1 MGPRVKPH
9 VFVAS
14 IVLLVAG
21 LALVPSMSRAQDAAS
36 TPSMMQGMHQH
47 PAHIH
52 SGTCDT
58 LGDVVYPLNDL
69 TAPNK
74 MSTPM
79 AGMASTPMAG
89 RNMGKVVAQSSTTI
103 ETSLDDLL
111 GADYA
116 LNVHESAEKIDVYIA
131 CGDVKGTPTDNQ
143 LQIDLKE
150 LNNSG
155 FQGMARLT
163 DNGDG
168 TTTVDAVLMES
179 GHGMMGTPEA
189 TPSY

>member
-1 MGPRVKPH
+1 MGQRLSFH
-9 VFVAS
+9 VVVALT
-14 IVLLVAG
+14 LLFAAS
-21 LALVPSMSRAQDAAS
+21 LAVVPSMSRAQDAAS

-69 TAPNK
+69 TAPDQ

-89 RNMGKVVAQSSTTI
+89 GNMGDVVAQSSTTI

-111 GADYA
+111 GAEYA
-116 LNVHESAEKIDVYIA
+116 LNVHESAEQIDVYIA
-131 CGDVKGTPTDNQ
+131 CGDVTGTPNDDQ
-143 LQIDLKE
+143 LQINLEE

-155 FQGMARLT
+155 YQGMARLT

-168 TTTVDAVLMES
+168 TTTVEAVLMQRE
-179 GHGMMGTPEA
+179 GGAMATPQA
-189 TPSY
+189 TPSS